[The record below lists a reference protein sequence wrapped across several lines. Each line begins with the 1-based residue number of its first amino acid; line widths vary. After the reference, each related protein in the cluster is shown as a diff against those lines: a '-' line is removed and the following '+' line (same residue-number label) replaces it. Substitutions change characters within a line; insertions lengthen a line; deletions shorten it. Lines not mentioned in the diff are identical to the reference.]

1 MSLETAFFDAVTAE
15 VRSTIDDMLD
25 NPDSYFSLE
34 GMEHEASEIDADELR
49 IYVALKLQNS

>member
-1 MSLETAFFDAVTAE
+1 MSNDFYKAVEAE

-25 NPDSYFSLE
+25 NPDNYFSLE

-49 IYVALKLQNS
+49 LYVALKLQNS